1 MFDNASFST
10 DSFSTDAFWLELVAV
25 LTNIF
30 GRRLRIT
37 VDDTALHLSVSDQPF
52 EIRTKP

>member
-52 EIRTKP
+52 EIRTRP